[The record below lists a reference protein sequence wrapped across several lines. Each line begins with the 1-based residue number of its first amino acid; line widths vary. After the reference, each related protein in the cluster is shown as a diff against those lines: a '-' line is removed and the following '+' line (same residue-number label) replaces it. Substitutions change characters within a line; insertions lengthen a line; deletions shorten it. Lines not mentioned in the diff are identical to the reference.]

1 MLRWYLNGSDVILIN
16 GGISYFDVIGIDNYR
31 MMYFWMKV
39 YGLMNIILW
48 LISEKVVMYL

>member
-48 LISEKVVMYL
+48 LISEKVVLYL

>member
-31 MMYFWMKV
+31 MMYIFLNE
-39 YGLMNIILW
+39 GLWFDEYYIMID
-48 LISEKVVMYL
+48 

>member
-16 GGISYFDVIGIDNYR
+16 GGISYFDVICIDNYR

-39 YGLMNIILW
+39 YGWMNILLW
-48 LISEKVVMYL
+48 LISEKVVLYL